1 MTSMTMFCQSIFISQ
16 PTVRSKQCIMPRIF
30 SRHGKKTIMA
40 ATDHDIPGD
49 SSDPLTNLL
58 AWAKEQGA
66 TIHPGCAISV
76 DGASRGLVAAS
87 AIRARETLLRIPPAL
102 LFRVRDDEDPALRA
116 LLDLI
121 PEEHWDARLA
131 VKLLSSLSDPHW
143 RPYLAA
149 LPPPAALPG
158 PLFYSGA
165 TLRAAQSPALAA
177 EVARRARFLE
187 SVAKA
192 LRCAPVESKRETD
205 IARSSKQELA
215 PSLPPLSLTV
225 PANEPYNLC

>member
-1 MTSMTMFCQSIFISQ
+1 MTSMRLKRRANLDFQQII
-16 PTVRSKQCIMPRIF
+16 RSKLCFVPRVF
-30 SRHGKKTIMA
+30 SLQGMKPIMA
-40 ATDHDIPGD
+40 APDHALDIASESD
-49 SSDPLTNLL
+49 SLTNLL
-58 AWAKEQGA
+58 TWAKEHGA
-66 TIHPGCAISV
+66 TLHPACSISV

-102 LFRVRDDEDPALRA
+102 LFRVREDEGAALRA
-116 LLDLI
+116 LLALV

-131 VKLLSSLSDPHW
+131 VKLLSSLNDPHW

-165 TLRAAQSPALAA
+165 TLRAAQSPELAA

-192 LRCAPVESKRETD
+192 LRCGPWKPCWGRE
-205 IARSSKQELA
+205 
-215 PSLPPLSLTV
+215 
-225 PANEPYNLC
+225 EPRQRQKGGGADGR